1 MVMTK
6 ALPDNDFGTDEA
18 RRRAEWLFEQ
28 PDPRDRSTR
37 RVRVV
42 QDQVDWYAKR
52 QYIAPSQADALRR
65 WQSDA
70 YLAGLMP
77 SGTGSYGQ
85 RIMGGPGGTVGP
97 SPCRPSPP
105 RPCHRLPDGLV
116 PACRPLDRRRGRD
129 GDQRRTLGHD
139 ASGGKPARSPRMAAQ
154 VCDWPCQA
162 LWLRTLTRNF
172 LQAKNL

>member
-85 RIMGGPGGTVGP
+85 RIMGGQAEL
-97 SPCRPSPP
+97 SDL
-105 RPCHRLPDGLV
+105 RL
-116 PACRPLDRRRGRD
+116 
-129 GDQRRTLGHD
+129 
-139 ASGGKPARSPRMAAQ
+139 AAQ
-154 VCDWPCQA
+154 ARRDHAIAYLMGLSPHAVPLIDAVAVTGTSAGRWVMTHLGGSPHEA
-162 LWLRTLTRNF
+162 LEWLRKFATGL
-172 LQAKNL
+172 AKHYGFER